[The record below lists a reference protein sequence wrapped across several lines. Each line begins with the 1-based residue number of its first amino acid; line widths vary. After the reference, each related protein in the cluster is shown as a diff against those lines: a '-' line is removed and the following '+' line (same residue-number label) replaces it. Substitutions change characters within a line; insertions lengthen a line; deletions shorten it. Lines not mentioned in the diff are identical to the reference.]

1 MIKKSPRF
9 SSYAAKVIF
18 GSTLIFCLIGSAL
31 VLALVPKFLWKVTE
45 EITVSNSNSLKATLS
60 PYLNAGDWNSIAQIM
75 ASQNLASETQSL
87 FFLYNLETMQW
98 MSGEDSRSNLKLK
111 LADIIVSCLT
121 KEGGDCKDLGT
132 IVDSGREWHVL
143 LSDPVQNYTSR
154 NLRILTAVNTE
165 AISRATSR
173 VMYLIFAILFMMAL
187 LSFFITR
194 HFFQKKLALPL
205 EALTHILTDQNANL
219 EKLKSFLSQSFFYE
233 VSVIGESVNTLWLR
247 LFASEKERERQA
259 RYVAIAQAM
268 QMLGHDIRKPF
279 SMVKITL
286 MILKKSRN
294 IDDMM
299 AALSKSEGQILRA
312 ISHVDGLLEDVI
324 EIDRNSQ
331 LNLKEVEFQPLL
343 LSVIQDLSATDPA
356 PKVTLSTHIHH
367 SGKIVVDSLRISRV
381 LSNILTNA
389 VQALKG
395 EGHVSITT
403 QDTIVNGQPKILV
416 EIKNNGPVI
425 PDSIRAN
432 LFDAFFTSGKPE
444 GTGLGLAIAKK
455 IVESHGGM
463 IACRSNDEEGVVFS
477 FTVSRKALPL
487 SSPDQ
492 QEFKLATELSS
503 FPCHF

>member
-1 MIKKSPRF
+1 MNKRSPRF

-18 GSTLIFCLIGSAL
+18 GSTLIFSLIGSAL

-45 EITVSNSNSLKATLS
+45 EITVSTSNSLKATLS

-75 ASQNLASETQSL
+75 TSQNLASETQSL
-87 FFLYNLETMQW
+87 FFLYNLENLQW
-98 MSGEDSRSNLKLK
+98 MSGEDERSEFKGK
-111 LADIIVSCLT
+111 LADLVVGCFS
-121 KEGGDCKDLGT
+121 EERDCRDIGT
-132 IVDSGREWHVL
+132 IVDSGREWHILV
-143 LSDPVQNYTSR
+143 SDPVQNYTSK

-173 VMYLIFAILFMMAL
+173 VMYLIFSILFMMSL

-205 EALTHILTDQNANL
+205 EALTHILKDQNANL
-219 EKLKSFLSQSFFYE
+219 EKLKTFLSQSFFYE

-268 QMLGHDIRKPF
+268 QMLAHDIRKPF

-286 MILKKSRN
+286 MILKKSRS
-294 IDDMM
+294 IEDMKT
-299 AALSKSEGQILRA
+299 ALSKSESQILRA

-331 LNLKEVEFQPLL
+331 LNLKEVEFRPLL
-343 LSVIQDLSATDPA
+343 LSVIQDLSSTDPA
-356 PKVTLSTHIHH
+356 PKVALRAQFEH
-367 SGKIVVDSLRISRV
+367 SGKMIVDSLRISRV
-381 LSNILTNA
+381 LSNILSNA
-389 VQALKG
+389 IEALKG
-395 EGHVSITT
+395 EGHISIST
-403 QDTIVNGQPKILV
+403 QDTLQNNQPMILV
-416 EIKNNGPVI
+416 EIQNNGPLI
-425 PDSIRAN
+425 PDNIRSN

-455 IVESHGGM
+455 IVESHGGQ
-463 IACRSNDEEGVVFS
+463 IACRSSEKEGVVFS
-477 FTVSRKALPL
+477 FTVNRKVLPL
-487 SSPDQ
+487 SSL
-492 QEFKLATELSS
+492 ERRESKSATEHGS
-503 FPCHF
+503 FPEHF